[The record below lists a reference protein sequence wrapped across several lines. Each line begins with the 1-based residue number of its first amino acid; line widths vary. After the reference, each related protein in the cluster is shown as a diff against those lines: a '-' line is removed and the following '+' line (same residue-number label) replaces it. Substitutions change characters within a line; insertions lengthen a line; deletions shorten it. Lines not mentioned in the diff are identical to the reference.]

1 MKTFEELRNSIKN
14 EIPIVWN
21 NPEPIDGNDYTI
33 SHIDYIEESNTWD
46 INLPILVQYNNGGS
60 ESEIFLHEISLK

>member
-1 MKTFEELRNSIKN
+1 MKNFEELRNSIKN

-33 SHIDYIEESNTWD
+33 SHIDYIEQSNTWD
-46 INLPILVQYNNGGS
+46 INLPIIVQYNNGGS
-60 ESEIFLHEISLK
+60 EAQVFLHEIILK

>member
-46 INLPILVQYNNGGS
+46 INLPILVQYHNGGS

>member
-1 MKTFEELRNSIKN
+1 MKNFEELRNSIKN
-14 EIPIVWN
+14 GIPIVWN

-33 SHIDYIEESNTWD
+33 SHIDYIEQSNTWD
-46 INLPILVQYNNGGS
+46 INLPIIVQYNNGAS